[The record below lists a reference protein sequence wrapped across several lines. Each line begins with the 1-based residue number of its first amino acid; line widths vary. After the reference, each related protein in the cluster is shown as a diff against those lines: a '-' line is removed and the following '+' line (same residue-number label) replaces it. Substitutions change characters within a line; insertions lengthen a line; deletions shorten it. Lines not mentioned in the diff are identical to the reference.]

1 MSELRSQEDFTYFEI
16 TRTAE
21 NNTALQR
28 MLAKLGNLGATI
40 LEPEMS
46 PAVVESRVEVMD
58 KESEYAFEDR
68 RHEILINGIHSSRL
82 RVYEPE
88 NIKLPL
94 LRYKVPSNAKHAS
107 GFRRA
112 AQRVIY
118 DLKDPSDATPHD
130 RRKGRP
136 PGELRKRLMQAS
148 LRYDIIES
156 KGSYL
161 PPIEWNDLTI
171 IPDHLTDRWE
181 LVLLPNPRQRLV
193 RLLLEHSGICF
204 EGYHKYSQEAGVLG
218 GAQPINIPVARVP
231 KDLNDHEQDAFM
243 EAVCKEV
250 LPVRLTLG
258 SIKRRTNDEA

>member
-1 MSELRSQEDFTYFEI
+1 MTDSRSQEDFTYFEI

-28 MLAKLGNLGATI
+28 MLAKVYNLGATI

-46 PAVVESRVEVMD
+46 PAVVESRVED
-58 KESEYAFEDR
+58 AGEDSEHEFESR
-68 RHEILINGIHSSRL
+68 RHEILINSIQSSRL
-82 RVYEPE
+82 RTYDSE

-118 DLKDPSDATPHD
+118 DLKDPSDASPHD

-136 PGELRKRLMQAS
+136 PGELRRRLMQAS
-148 LRYDIIES
+148 LRYDIIEG
-156 KGSYL
+156 KDSYL
-161 PPIEWNDLTI
+161 PPIEWNDITV
-171 IPDHLTDRWE
+171 IPDHLTGRWE
-181 LVLLPNPRQRLV
+181 LVLLPNPRQRLI
-193 RLLLEHSGICF
+193 RLLLEHADICF
-204 EGYHKYSQEAGVLG
+204 DGYHKYSQEAGVLG
-218 GAQPINIPVARVP
+218 GAQPVNIPIARLP
-231 KDLNDHEQDAFM
+231 KDMNDQEQDTFID
-243 EAVCKEV
+243 AVCKEV
-250 LPVRLTLG
+250 LPVRLTLR